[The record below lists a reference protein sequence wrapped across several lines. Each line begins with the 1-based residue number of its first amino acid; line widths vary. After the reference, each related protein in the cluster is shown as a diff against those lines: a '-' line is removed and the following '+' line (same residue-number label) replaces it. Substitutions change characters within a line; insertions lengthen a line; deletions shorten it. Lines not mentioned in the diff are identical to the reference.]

1 MKEMKFRVWLKDKQV
16 MEKVRSIEWAGI
28 AVSSGFI
35 KNIDT
40 ISDRYYS
47 KDYNGTENYILMQY
61 TGLEDENEVEIFEGD
76 IVKETKVYDYS
87 DDVDVNIYQIIWN
100 ENVTGFTAEGKNGSN
115 TIHQNNMGVC
125 EVIGNIYEN
134 PELLERENK

>member
-1 MKEMKFRVWLKDKQV
+1 MREIRFRAWHKDYKV
-16 MEKVRSIEWAGI
+16 MEEVDLNYW
-28 AVSSGFI
+28 
-35 KNIDT
+35 
-40 ISDRYYS
+40 
-47 KDYNGTENYILMQY
+47 YNFNNNLYILMQY

-100 ENVTGFTAEGKNGSN
+100 ENITGFTAEGKNGSN

-134 PELLERENK
+134 PELLEENK

>member
-1 MKEMKFRVWLKDKQV
+1 MKYYNFKKWYPNSKYMFHGNWDDMFCDNYPNDKWREQEKSPV
-16 MEKVRSIEWAGI
+16 MQW
-28 AVSSGFI
+28 
-35 KNIDT
+35 
-40 ISDRYYS
+40 
-47 KDYNGTENYILMQY
+47 
-61 TGLEDENEVEIFEGD
+61 TGLTDKNGVEIFEGD

-87 DDVDVNIYQIIWN
+87 DDIDVNIYQIIWN

-134 PELLERENK
+134 PELLNMEEK

>member
-1 MKEMKFRVWLKDKQV
+1 MKYYNFRKWYPNSKYMFHGNWDDMFCDNYPNDKWCEQGKSPV
-16 MEKVRSIEWAGI
+16 MQW
-28 AVSSGFI
+28 
-35 KNIDT
+35 
-40 ISDRYYS
+40 
-47 KDYNGTENYILMQY
+47 
-61 TGLEDENEVEIFEGD
+61 TGLTDKNGVEIFEGD

-87 DDVDVNIYQIIWN
+87 DDVDVNLYQIIWN

-134 PELLERENK
+134 PELLESDKQ

>member
-1 MKEMKFRVWLKDKQV
+1 MKYYNFRKWYPNSKYMFHGNWDDMFCDNYPNDKWHEQEKSPV
-16 MEKVRSIEWAGI
+16 MQW
-28 AVSSGFI
+28 
-35 KNIDT
+35 
-40 ISDRYYS
+40 
-47 KDYNGTENYILMQY
+47 
-61 TGLEDENEVEIFEGD
+61 TGLTDKNGVEIFEGD

-100 ENVTGFTAEGKNGSN
+100 ENITGFTAEGKNGSN

>member
-1 MKEMKFRVWLKDKQV
+1 MKYYNFRKWGPNTKKMFHGNWDDMFSGNYYPNSEYSDHETRPV
-16 MEKVRSIEWAGI
+16 MQW
-28 AVSSGFI
+28 
-35 KNIDT
+35 
-40 ISDRYYS
+40 
-47 KDYNGTENYILMQY
+47 
-61 TGLEDENEVEIFEGD
+61 TGLLDKNGVEIFEGD

-87 DDVDVNIYQIIWN
+87 DDIDVNIYQIIWN

-134 PELLERENK
+134 PELLEMENK